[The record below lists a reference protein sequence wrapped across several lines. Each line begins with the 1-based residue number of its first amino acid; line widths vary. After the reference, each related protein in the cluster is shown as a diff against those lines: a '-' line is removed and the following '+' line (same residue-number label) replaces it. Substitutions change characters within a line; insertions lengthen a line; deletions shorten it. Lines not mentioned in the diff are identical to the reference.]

1 MNDIKKVLIAAIC
14 VVLAVAI
21 AAGVSIGVL
30 AGTVNGM
37 KDQIAELNQTV
48 GALESQNSVM
58 KAEIEEAAKNN
69 EDLVS
74 AAEFEAKLAE
84 ALGTQTQTMQAMIT
98 TAVKNQIEELGV
110 EGLTEVQVQTIID
123 AAVANCLTEDDIDAI
138 VADANTGLT
147 KDEVKKLITDYTAG
161 YLTYGQIVNMIDDA
175 DYDLRAYLEKKMA
188 TMKQYLEDKISGV
201 QDGLTTE
208 IEIYA
213 EDAINGVYTIDSAL
227 VANLVNA
234 DYSAVVLC
242 EDDDW
247 SAITVQVDSGLTK
260 SFCVNVTTDVKKVVL
275 GADSVEV
282 YVYENVEIET
292 FVVNAIGTNVWNE
305 GTIGELIAED
315 CNNDDTDN
323 NTVVYNSAEI
333 GKYTDN
339 ADGCTVTLEGNNPE
353 EWAEVYGTVK
363 YAFADYGA
371 TVTISGEGAV
381 HDSAFW
387 GDSTIT
393 TVIVEEGITSIGT
406 SSFKKCPNL
415 TTVVLPEG
423 LTAIGNEAFDQS
435 AKLETINFPSTLE
448 TIGEKAFRGVALN
461 SLTLPATVKTLEAG
475 AFRDMPNVETI
486 IIEGNTTI
494 ANYAFRSCASL
505 KTVILNGEPTF
516 TGTSQVFCNADNHD
530 GSGITVYVIN
540 DEIAAAVLAANGSS
554 KKLTISKPA
563 TSENVAEVF
572 ASVEDG
578 GVVVLGAGTFVPT
591 ANGKSLTVIGTGE
604 TIITPDKAWGEGAS
618 GGLDTANV
626 VFENVI
632 IKTNGKTYAGWA
644 RMNATYNNCVIENQY
659 TLYGDSVFNNCTL
672 NVTGNSYNLWSWGSH
687 YMEFNN
693 CTFNCDGKAILLYN
707 ETTVVD
713 LYLNDCVLNDNGDDT
728 VTGKAAIE
736 TGDDT
741 GKSIINIYIENT
753 EFNGFA
759 VNPDG
764 IVTNSTVF
772 ANKNFMPTDRFN
784 VVIDGVDVY

>member
-48 GALESQNSVM
+48 GALESQNSAM

-84 ALGTQTQTMQAMIT
+84 ALGTQTQTMQAMIS

-110 EGLTEVQVQTIID
+110 EGLTEAQVQTIID

-138 VADANTGLT
+138 VANANAGLS

-333 GKYTDN
+333 NKYTDN
-339 ADGCTVTLEGNNPE
+339 ADGYTATIDGKNPCEWTV
-353 EWAEVYGTVK
+353 VYGTVE
-363 YAFADYGA
+363 YTFTEYGA

-578 GVVVLGAGTFVPT
+578 GVVVLGSGNFVIPN
-591 ANGKSLTVIGTGE
+591 AAQGKTLTVIGTG
-604 TIITPDKAWGEGAS
+604 
-618 GGLDTANV
+618 DTAIATNTSGSYEGCNYALDGSTV
-626 VFENVI
+626 VFENI
-632 IKTNGKTYAGWA
+632 TITTDGKTYTGYA
-644 RMNATYNNCVIENQY
+644 RCNATYNNCVINNTY
-659 TLYGDSVFNNCTL
+659 TLYGDSVFNNCEF
-672 NVTGNSYNLWSWGSH
+672 NVSGDSYNIWTWGAPTA
-687 YMEFNN
+687 EFNN
-693 CTFNCDGKAILLYN
+693 CTFNCDGKAMLLYGTAN
-707 ETTVVD
+707 TKLTI
-713 LYLNDCVLNDNGDDT
+713 NDCVFNDNGTIAD
-728 VTGKAAIE
+728 KAAIE
-736 TGDDT
+736 IGNDYN
-741 GKSIINIYIENT
+741 KSYELIINNIEV
-753 EFNGFA
+753 NGFDI
-759 VNPDG
+759 NPEG
-764 IVTNSTVF
+764 TSTGTNIWG
-772 ANKNFMPTDRFN
+772 NKNSMSTDNLN
-784 VVIDGVDVY
+784 VVIDGKDVY